1 MIQGRWQVAIQGLLP
16 KIFKNAISIIYKEG
30 SLKRLRC
37 HFIKGKIIIFLKTR
51 KRPRKLWIF
60 RDASSH
66 YLLYKQFYVLPKF
79 TSRHY
84 LKNGVESNLAMT
96 KKEF

>member
-37 HFIKGKIIIFLKTR
+37 HFIKGKIIKTG

-66 YLLYKQFYVLPKF
+66 YLFYKQFYVFPKF

-84 LKNGVESNLAMT
+84 LKNGVDSNLAMT